1 MINTLFGSNNLD
13 TAWAFLASLAI
24 GFAFGFFLERAGF
37 GSSRKLAS
45 VFYFKDMTVIKVMFT
60 AVLTAMIGLFS
71 LRALGLIHLDQIYL
85 LETNYVPQIVG
96 GLIFGIGFVI
106 GGWCPGTAAAG
117 ITSGKIDAL
126 VFMLGAVAGSAF
138 FNEVFKWVK
147 PLYEMGGRGVVFVF
161 DSLGISASAFVLMFC
176 LAGLIMFWFCEY
188 LERRLSQTGIYWN
201 SIFLKCFSLVLLTGA
216 VAFVAINTGSVSVKG
231 TPMTIDPLSESV
243 LLESIDQAQDHIE
256 PEELADR
263 ILSGEKD
270 LILVDVRPYSE
281 FAQFH
286 LRGALNIPLKDLH
299 QSLASY
305 RNVGTI
311 VLYSNGMTHPAQ
323 ARDSLYRM
331 GFRNAYILTDGL
343 NGFIQ
348 KCLTPTSLR
357 NEPLS
362 SSMTAK
368 VAAWRAYFLS
378 GSEPSKTSVDL
389 PQSLLID
396 TEWLNSNLNKPG
408 LKIIDLRSQP
418 EYNSHHIPGSLAMSA
433 ENIRMNREA
442 VGSMLQPVD
451 ILAKHMSSMGILPSD
466 TVVFVYGEKPHDAT
480 LFSVAMERLGHVKYN
495 ILNGGFAKWFDEKR
509 PVTSELPVVTESE
522 YPSSETAD
530 TFTVNYNSVLQ
541 HLKNQSAIIL
551 DVRPVEYFNGTKSD
565 EARPGHIPGAINRP
579 YTEDLQKLGE
589 TIIFKNVTE
598 LEKAYAAII
607 PNKDSR
613 IVVHCRTGHQA
624 SQTFFI
630 LTKIL
635 GYKKVF
641 WYDGGWSQWAALK
654 ELPAEIS
661 PIPKP

>member
-71 LRALGLIHLDQIYL
+71 LRALNLIHLDKVYL
-85 LETNYVPQIVG
+85 LETKYAPQIVG
-96 GLIFGIGFVI
+96 GLIFGIGFVM

-126 VFMLGAVAGSAF
+126 VFMLGAITGSAF
-138 FNEVFKWVK
+138 FNEVFRWVK
-147 PLYEMGGRGVVFVF
+147 PLYEMGGKGVLFVF
-161 DSLGISASAFVLMFC
+161 DSLRMSASAFVLIFC
-176 LAGLIMFWFCEY
+176 LTGLIMFWLCEY
-188 LERRLSQTGIYWN
+188 IERRLSRTGIYWN
-201 SIFLKCFSLVLLTGA
+201 TLFLKSFSLVLLTCA
-216 VAFVAINTGSVSVKG
+216 IAFVAVNVGSAPVAV
-231 TPMTIDPLSESV
+231 TPMTIDTESETV
-243 LLESIDQAQDHIE
+243 LLESIDQAHDHIE
-256 PEELADR
+256 PEKLADR
-263 ILSGEKD
+263 ILSDEKD

-286 LRGALNIPLKDLH
+286 LRGALNVPLKDLH

-305 RNVGTI
+305 RNIGTI

-343 NGFIQ
+343 DGFIQ
-348 KCLTPTSLR
+348 KCLTPISLR
-357 NEPLS
+357 REPLS
-362 SSMTAK
+362 PSLAAK

-378 GSEPSKTSVDL
+378 PADQSKTSADL
-389 PQSLLID
+389 VLSPLLD
-396 TEWLNSNLNKPG
+396 TAWLNSNLDKPG

-418 EYNSHHIPGSLAMSA
+418 EYNSSHIPGSLALNPES
-433 ENIRMNREA
+433 IRMNRQA

-451 ILAKHMSSMGILPSD
+451 MLAKHASSMGILPSD
-466 TVVFVYGEKPHDAT
+466 TVVLIFGEKPHDAT
-480 LFSVAMERLGHVKYN
+480 LFAIGLERLGHIKYG
-495 ILNGGFAKWFDEKR
+495 ILNGGFTKWLNEKR
-509 PVTSELPVVTESE
+509 FVTTDLPVITESE
-522 YPSSETAD
+522 YLSSETAD
-530 TFTVNYNSVLQ
+530 TFTVDYKTVLQ
-541 HLKNQSAIIL
+541 HLKNKSAIIL
-551 DVRPVEYFNGTKSD
+551 DVRPADYFNGSKSD

-589 TIIFKNVTE
+589 TTMFKAAE
-598 LEKAYAAII
+598 DLEKAYASII

-613 IVVHCRTGHQA
+613 VIVHCRTGHQA
-624 SQTFFI
+624 SQTFFV
-630 LTKIL
+630 LNRIL
-635 GYKKVF
+635 GYRNIL
-641 WYDGGWSQWAALK
+641 WYDAGWSQWAALK
-654 ELPAEIS
+654 DLPAEIN
-661 PIPKP
+661 PTTKP

>member
-24 GFAFGFFLERAGF
+24 GLAFGFFLERAGF

-71 LRALGLIHLDQIYL
+71 LRALGLIRLDQVYL

-106 GGWCPGTAAAG
+106 GGWCPGTAATG

-126 VFMLGAVAGSAF
+126 VFILGAVAGSAL
-138 FNEVFKWVK
+138 FNELFRWVK
-147 PLYEMGGRGVVFVF
+147 PLYEMGGRGVLFVF
-161 DSLGISASAFVLMFC
+161 DSLGISVSAFVLLFC
-176 LAGLIMFWFCEY
+176 VAGVLMFWLCEY
-188 LERRLSQTGIYWN
+188 VERRLSRTGIYWN
-201 SIFLKCFSLVLLTGA
+201 TLFLKSFSLAVLTGA
-216 VAFVAINTGSVSVKG
+216 VAFVAVSAGSAPAAG
-231 TPMTIDPLSESV
+231 TPMTIDPASEST

-270 LILVDVRPYSE
+270 LTLVDVRPYGE

-286 LRGALNIPLKDLH
+286 LRGALNVPLKDLH
-299 QSLASY
+299 QSLAPY

-323 ARDSLYRM
+323 ARDSLSRM

-343 NGFIQ
+343 DGFIQ
-348 KCLTPTSLR
+348 RCLTPTSLR
-357 NEPLS
+357 REPLS
-362 SSMTAK
+362 TSMAAK
-368 VAAWRAYFLS
+368 VAAWRTYFLS
-378 GSEPSKTSVDL
+378 SPGQSKPTAVL
-389 PQSLLID
+389 PQLVLLD
-396 TEWLNSNLNKPG
+396 TNWLNSNLDKPN

-418 EYNSHHIPGSLAMSA
+418 EYNTRHIRGSLALSA
-433 ENIRMNREA
+433 ENIRMNRQG

-451 ILAKHMSSMGILPSD
+451 MLAKHASSMGILLSD
-466 TVVFVYGEKPHDAT
+466 TVVLVYGEKPHDAT
-480 LFSVAMERLGHVKYN
+480 LFTVALERLGHAKYG
-495 ILNGGFAKWFDEKR
+495 ILNGGFTKWLNEKC
-509 PVTSELPVVTESE
+509 PVTADLPVVTETD

-530 TFTVNYNSVLQ
+530 KFTVDYKAVLQ
-541 HLKNQSAIIL
+541 HLQNKSAIIL
-551 DVRPVEYFNGTKSD
+551 DVRPADYFNGTKSD
-565 EARPGHIPGAINRP
+565 EARSGHIPGAINRP

-589 TIIFKNVTE
+589 AAIFKTAAD
-598 LEKAYAAII
+598 LEKAYTSII

-613 IVVHCRTGHQA
+613 VIVHCRTGHQA

-630 LTKIL
+630 LNKLL
-635 GYKKVF
+635 GYKKVLL
-641 WYDGGWSQWAALK
+641 YDAGWSQWAALK
-654 ELPAEIS
+654 DLPAETN
-661 PIPKP
+661 PVPKP

>member
-71 LRALGLIHLDQIYL
+71 LRALGLINLEQVYL

-96 GLIFGIGFVI
+96 GLIFGIGFVV

-138 FNEVFKWVK
+138 FNEAFRWVK
-147 PLYEMGGRGVVFVF
+147 PVYEMGGRGVLFVF
-161 DSLGISASAFVLMFC
+161 DSLGISASAFVLIFC
-176 LAGLIMFWFCEY
+176 LTGLIMFWLCEY
-188 LERRLSQTGIYWN
+188 IERRLSQTGIYWN
-201 SIFLKCFSLVLLTGA
+201 TLFLKSFSLILLTGA
-216 VAFVAINTGSVSVKG
+216 VAFVAVNAGSAPAAG
-231 TPMTIDPLSESV
+231 TPMTIDHESESV

-270 LILVDVRPYSE
+270 LTLVDVRPYGE

-286 LRGALNIPLKDLH
+286 LRGALNVPLKDLH

-323 ARDSLYRM
+323 ARDSLYRL

-343 NGFIQ
+343 DGFIQ

-357 NEPLS
+357 REPLS
-362 SSMTAK
+362 QSMAAK

-378 GSEPSKTSVDL
+378 PADQGKTSADL
-389 PQSLLID
+389 PQSPLLD
-396 TEWLNSNLNKPG
+396 TDWLSSNLDKPG

-418 EYNSHHIPGSLAMSA
+418 EYNTRHIPGSLSVSA
-433 ENIRMNREA
+433 ENIRMNRQA

-451 ILAKHMSSMGILPSD
+451 MLEKHASSMGILPSD
-466 TVVFVYGEKPHDAT
+466 NVVLIYGEKPHDAT
-480 LFSVAMERLGHVKYN
+480 LFAIALERLGHTKYG
-495 ILNGGFAKWFDEKR
+495 ILNGGFTKWLDEKR
-509 PVTSELPVVTESE
+509 PVTADLPVVTETD

-530 TFTVNYNSVLQ
+530 TFTVDYKTVLQ
-541 HLKNQSAIIL
+541 HLKNKSAIIL
-551 DVRPVEYFNGTKSD
+551 DVRPADYFNGTKSD
-565 EARPGHIPGAINRP
+565 EARPGHIPGATNRP

-589 TIIFKNVTE
+589 AAMFKAITD
-598 LEKAYAAII
+598 LEKVYASII

-613 IVVHCRTGHQA
+613 VIVHCRTGHQA

-635 GYKKVF
+635 GYRNVL
-641 WYDGGWSQWAALK
+641 WYDAGWSQWAALK
-654 ELPAEIS
+654 ELPAETS
-661 PIPKP
+661 PPSKP